1 MKQQNTL
8 TYIESETVGASID
21 FTDSVDLRVA
31 IYRRKYTACTFRLAV
46 IVMNR
51 RSAMNFIEKMKEQNA
66 LQGEGPYVWRALD
79 YLRTDLIPEKIPV

>member
-8 TYIESETVGASID
+8 TYIESETIGSSVD

-31 IYRRKYTACTFRLAV
+31 IYRRMYTARTFRLAV
-46 IVMNR
+46 IMMNR
-51 RSAMNFIEKMKEQNA
+51 RSAMNFIGEMKEQNA
-66 LQGEGPYVWRALD
+66 LQGEGPYVWKALD